1 LNQSK
6 NKIEIYV
13 MQRIIKNIF
22 VFHVFFQEGFEKPRS
37 LFKVMVTIKIINK
50 IFFVYNKICF
60 KNIQLILD
68 FFITDENVWEID
80 GEDWSMFVYNGMGI
94 FVV

>member
-1 LNQSK
+1 
-6 NKIEIYV
+6 
-13 MQRIIKNIF
+13 
-22 VFHVFFQEGFEKPRS
+22 
-37 LFKVMVTIKIINK
+37 MVTIKIINK

-68 FFITDENVWEID
+68 FFITDENVWEVG
-80 GEDWSMFVYNGMGI
+80 GEDWSVFVYNGLGI